1 MLLPWDSI
9 SAINSLSYTVSK
21 RLFTFDDLKHKK
33 RLTGRAPCLF
43 NAMLP
48 VQVSGC
54 RCSLC
59 SHQGWGF
66 PTAQMK
72 LQRAEMGVN
81 GYSCCWLIPAMDV
94 LSSPQWH
101 QPVFPPLHG
110 TAQGTQ
116 GPPLTRDRAQT
127 RSCWARWDN
136 SMAKATIRQMLF
148 SNPADPSQWKHPGA
162 ARRAAACLEKTQVA
176 AQASQLSVLGVARTA
191 PQRLW
196 RSPAPV
202 NATEQT
208 L

>member
-1 MLLPWDSI
+1 MPCYLCRCLG
-9 SAINSLSYTVSK
+9 A
-21 RLFTFDDLKHKK
+21 
-33 RLTGRAPCLF
+33 GAPC
-43 NAMLP
+43 AP
-48 VQVSGC
+48 TRAG
-54 RCSLC
+54 
-59 SHQGWGF
+59 GF
-66 PTAQMK
+66 PQLRWSYKEQKWELLMATAAAGWSQLWM
-72 LQRAEMGVN
+72 
-81 GYSCCWLIPAMDV
+81 CWAA
-94 LSSPQWH
+94 PQWH